1 MADALPTTEQ
11 DRIDALEALLTQER
25 TALAAERAAR
35 AADLARISELTK
47 ERDRLRDSHQ
57 QLRIEL
63 ELLRRRIFIAK
74 AERVDTRQLE
84 LDFAATL
91 AALDK
96 VSGGSPKEIAA
107 IAQSER
113 PSRKSKKKPR
123 GRRDLRELPLEEE
136 RFELVDD
143 DFERLVAEGKAERC
157 GFEESCK
164 VGWKRGGMRRV
175 VIARAKYRVV
185 DVHGLS
191 YIETTPMPPECFPRS
206 LAAPSM
212 LAHVATEKCCD
223 GMPLNRVEDRLA
235 RDGVRV
241 DRGTMSRWLDDA
253 GATVGA
259 TVVAAAHQEAW
270 RTAFCIS
277 TDATGIAV
285 QPGKKPEGGRQAC
298 RRGHYFVLIADRD
311 HIFFEYTPRE
321 TSACLEE
328 MFRGYSGYV
337 QADAKSVYDVLFREP
352 DKPPPDETEVRHE
365 VGCWAHCR
373 RKFWEATCAKSE
385 LAREGLARIAY
396 IFMYEDAWR
405 ADPPEVILR
414 LRRQH
419 LAPQLEAFFA
429 WAEAHYQEVRE
440 QRGLLRSAL
449 GYAVRQKDALMR
461 VLDDGR
467 LALENNKSERE
478 LRRIAVG
485 RKGWLF
491 VGSDDHAESTGH
503 LFSLIASARLHRL
516 DPEGYLRDLFRV
528 LAHWPRDRYLE
539 LAPKYWSQTRARL
552 DPGELAAEVGPLT
565 VPPPFPAPAEQQPA
579 TD

>member
-1 MADALPTTEQ
+1 M
-11 DRIDALEALLTQER
+11 LEA
-25 TALAAERAAR
+25 ALAAERAR
-35 AADLARISELTK
+35 VVELTQ
-47 ERDRLRDSHQ
+47 ERDRLRASHE
-57 QLRIEL
+57 QLRLEL

-84 LDFAATL
+84 LEFAATL

-96 VSGGSPKEIAA
+96 LSGGSPKEIEASAA
-107 IAQSER
+107 ADR
-113 PSRKSKKKPR
+113 PLPKGKKKPR
-123 GRRDLRELPLEEE
+123 GRRDLRQLPLEEE
-136 RFELVDD
+136 RIEVVD
-143 DFERLVAEGKAERC
+143 EILEKLVAEGKVKRC

-175 VIARAKYRVV
+175 VIARVKYCTV
-185 DVHGLS
+185 DACGNSQV
-191 YIETTPMPPECFPRS
+191 ETTAMPPECFPRS

-223 GMPLNRVEDRLA
+223 GMPLNRIEDRLA

-241 DRGTMSRWLDDA
+241 DRGTMCRWLEDA
-253 GATVGA
+253 GATAGA
-259 TVVAAAHQEAW
+259 TVVAAAREEAW

-285 QPGKKPEGGRQAC
+285 QPSKRPEGGRQAC

-352 DKPPPDETEVRHE
+352 DKPPPEQAEVRHE
-365 VGCWAHCR
+365 VGCWSHCR

-385 LAREGLARIAY
+385 IAREGLARIAY

-419 LAPQLEAFFA
+419 LRPQLEAFFA
-429 WAEAHYQEVRE
+429 WAEAQYQEVRE

-467 LALENNKSERE
+467 LVLENNRSERE

-491 VGSDDHAESTGH
+491 VGSDDHATSAGH

-516 DPEGYLRDLFRV
+516 DPEAYLRDLFRV
-528 LAHWPRDRYLE
+528 LAHWPRNRYLE

-565 VPPPFPAPAEQQPA
+565 VPPPLALHTQEQAP
-579 TD
+579 TDGPP